1 VRFTLR
7 QIEYYVRTCEAGSVT
22 EAALGIPVTQSS
34 VSAAIAQ
41 LERAVGVPLLIRH
54 HAQGVSPTP
63 AGQRFLEHA
72 RALLD
77 EAARLEAFAN
87 ELTEDLSGP
96 LALGCLVT
104 LAPLVAPRL
113 CHEFAER
120 HPAVDISVVEGG
132 QDDLLAGLRAG
143 ELSVAVTYDLML
155 EEDIAFEPLVA
166 LPPYAVLAEGHP
178 LAGRD
183 ELSLEQLASE
193 ELVLLDLPHSRD
205 YFRALFSERGL
216 DPRVGHRSGQP
227 EVIRTMVANGYGY
240 TIVNARPRTDLALD
254 GRRLA
259 TVPLAGDPR
268 AMLLGVATLA
278 EGRPT
283 RVVASF
289 VAHCRAL
296 ITETSV
302 PGLEVGPHARTAS

>member
-1 VRFTLR
+1 MRFTLR

-22 EAALGIPVTQSS
+22 DAALAIPVTQSS

-41 LERAVGVPLLIRH
+41 LERAVGVQLLIRH

-72 RALLD
+72 RVLLE
-77 EAARLEAFAN
+77 EAARLEAFAT

-96 LALGCLVT
+96 LELGCLVT

-120 HPAVDISVVEGG
+120 HPAVEISVVEGG
-132 QDDLLAGLRAG
+132 QDDLLGGLRAG

-155 EEDIAFEPLVA
+155 DDDIAFESLVA
-166 LPPYAVLAEGHP
+166 LPPHAVLAEDHA
-178 LAGRD
+178 LAGRA
-183 ELSLEQLASE
+183 ELSLAELADE

-205 YFRALFSERGL
+205 YFRALFSEQGL
-216 DPRVGHRSGQP
+216 DPRVGHRSAQP

-240 TIVNARPRTDLALD
+240 TLVNARPRIDRALD
-254 GRRLA
+254 GRRLV

-268 AMLLGVATLA
+268 VMLLGVATLA
-278 EGRPT
+278 AGRPT
-283 RVVASF
+283 RAVAAF

-296 ITETSV
+296 ITSRSV
-302 PGLEVGPHARTAS
+302 PGLEVGAARRTAS